1 MRLVSVTF
9 AYLADPVVIGLTVP
23 IVPVPSIIKLDFC
36 TKFVV
41 IMVVWFPIAPVLI
54 AELGFSFWKHT

>member
-9 AYLADPVVIGLTVP
+9 VYLADPVIIGLTVP

-36 TKFVV
+36 TMFVV
-41 IMVVWFPIAPVLI
+41 IVVVRFPIAPVLI
-54 AELGFSFWKHT
+54 AKLGYSFWKYT